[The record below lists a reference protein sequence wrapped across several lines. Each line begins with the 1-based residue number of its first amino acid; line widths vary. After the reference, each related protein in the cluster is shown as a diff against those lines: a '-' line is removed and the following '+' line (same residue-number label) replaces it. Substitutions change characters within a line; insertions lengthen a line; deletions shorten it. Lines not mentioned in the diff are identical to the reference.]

1 MTKEAILCALE
12 AFPKNISPNTARKN
26 ISLKY
31 LFKGANG
38 SASWIGLR
46 SAQRS
51 ADTWKA
57 LLSNGSDIVEIGV
70 FADVD
75 SAPTPPVSAP
85 ITGKNGKQIHATFYL
100 GSGLRWSSA
109 DDPDSMPIPL
119 SYEVRAF
126 ETRKMIE
133 AKADVAFCRNASITS
148 WTS

>member
-119 SYEVRAF
+119 S
-126 ETRKMIE
+126 
-133 AKADVAFCRNASITS
+133 
-148 WTS
+148 